1 MVVVLRISVQCE
13 QYFIEKCLPLH
24 QRFYSITAVL
34 ASVQWFVS
42 CHRARTLLWYKTL
55 VTHLQV
61 SISDQPWN
69 QAATTIHNDEQN
81 GTLINFTQ
89 IQFSAWSSS
98 LLKQLFNPPDWK
110 HQQLEISNDCPCPS
124 QPSLLKMLKN
134 KFVQFQSWP
143 FSKPRGIQSPSN
155 FCQFRKW
162 EDWDK
167 TKKLFFLLASF
178 LYCSHLMFFVK
189 KIIGTP
195 ALKQ

>member
-1 MVVVLRISVQCE
+1 MFLRWVVVMLRISVQCE

-42 CHRARTLLWYKTL
+42 CHRARTLLWYK
-55 VTHLQV
+55 HLWHICKYPYL
-61 SISDQPWN
+61 ISLEIKQQQQQFIMLN
-69 QAATTIHNDEQN
+69 KIEFS
-81 GTLINFTQ
+81 INFTQ
-89 IQFSAWSSS
+89 INFSARSSS
-98 LLKQLFNPPDWK
+98 LLKQLFYHPDWK

-178 LYCSHLMFFVK
+178 FILLTLDVLCK
-189 KIIGTP
+189 K
-195 ALKQ
+195 KS